1 MNALKRNNLRY
12 TLNINLYIAKRIFS
26 AKENRNNLSHR
37 IVNIAL
43 FGIVLGLVVLILSV
57 AIVSGYKSEVGRKVI
72 GFGSHLQI
80 DNLDT
85 NQSYETSSISQN
97 QPFLQE
103 LKNLEG
109 IRQVQIFATKPGII
123 RTDDEIQGVVLKGI
137 GPDFDWS
144 FFQENKVSG
153 EPFFVQDTIRSNKV
167 WVSKQMADLLNLNLD
182 DDLTMFFIHESE
194 AIPRQRKFQLAGIYK
209 TSLEEFDRMFVL
221 VDINHIRKLN
231 NWKNDEVSGFEILV
245 NDIDELPEQ
254 ERAVRDLLLR
264 NMTPD
269 SSVLQVVSIKEKY
282 RHIFDWLNLL
292 DMNVWVILI
301 LMVLVAGFNMVSSL
315 LVIILERT
323 QMIGILK
330 AMGARNWSIRKIFLY
345 FSVMLILKALVL
357 GNILGIGI
365 CLIQKYTRVLRL
377 DPTSYFLEYVP
388 INLTIWHILLL
399 NVGTVVIT
407 ILMLLLPS
415 YFITKVSPEKT
426 IRFE

>member
-1 MNALKRNNLRY
+1 M
-12 TLNINLYIAKRIFS
+12 NINLYIARRIFS

-57 AIVSGYKSEVGRKVI
+57 AIVTGYKSEVGRKVI

-80 DNLDT
+80 VNLDS
-85 NQSYETSSISQN
+85 NQSYETSPINQN

-103 LKNLEG
+103 IKAIEG
-109 IRQVQIFATKPGII
+109 VRHVQIFATKQGII
-123 RTDDEIQGVVLKGI
+123 RTEDEIQGVVLKGI

-153 EPFFVQDTIRSNKV
+153 EPFLVQDTIRSNKV
-167 WVSKQMADLLNLNLD
+167 WISKQMADMLKLELG

-194 AIPRQRKFQLAGIYK
+194 AVPRQRKFELAGIYQ

-221 VDINHIRKLN
+221 VDINHIRRLN
-231 NWKNDEVSGFEILV
+231 NWGNDEVSGFEILV
-245 NDIDELPEQ
+245 NDFNELEKQ
-254 ERAVRDLLLR
+254 EKAVYDVLLR
-264 NMTPD
+264 NTSVD
-269 SSVLQVVSIKEKY
+269 SPVLQVVSIKEKY
-282 RHIFDWLNLL
+282 RYIFDWLSLL
-292 DMNVWVILI
+292 DMNVWIILV

-330 AMGARNWSIRKIFLY
+330 AMGARNWSIRKVFLY
-345 FSVMLILKALVL
+345 FSVMLILKALIL
-357 GNILGIGI
+357 GNVLGIGI
-365 CLIQKYTRVLRL
+365 CLIQQYTHVLKL
-377 DPTSYFLEYVP
+377 DPSSYYLEYVP
-388 INLTIWHILLL
+388 INLRIWHLVLL